1 MIIEQLYDALLE
13 AGASEAKARE
23 ASRAVADFETKLTA
37 VLPEL
42 KQPEVWKSLIHA
54 VEARL
59 QDVQSDVRL
68 LKWVVIGF
76 NTPML
81 AAILFKIFS
90 K

>member
-13 AGASEAKARE
+13 GGTSEAKARE
-23 ASRAVADFETKLTA
+23 AARAVADFETK
-37 VLPEL
+37 
-42 KQPEVWKSLIHA
+42 IHA
-54 VEARL
+54 LEGRL